1 MSDTGNNP
9 ARIPGEPTAA
19 RSGRN
24 PPKSGCV
31 TALLILA
38 GVVLLLPGLCTLFFS
53 GSNGGVFPPP
63 AFFKKNKNGV
73 VPRRAR
79 MLFGFGGE
87 PPGGPLSAFLKFPK
101 RPQHSQKHWG
111 FLL

>member
-1 MSDTGNNP
+1 MSATGNNP

-53 GSNGGVFPPP
+53 GSNRGGSPPP
-63 AFFKKNKNGV
+63 PFFTKKKKSIL
-73 VPRRAR
+73 AR
-79 MLFGFGGE
+79 PSPNSPFLWAQ
-87 PPGGPLSAFLKFPK
+87 PPGHRLRRFP
-101 RPQHSQKHWG
+101 HFSQ
-111 FLL
+111 

>member
-53 GSNGGVFPPP
+53 GSNGGGSLPPQ
-63 AFFKKNKNGV
+63 FFTKKKNLFFARLGRIV
-73 VPRRAR
+73 VV
-79 MLFGFGGE
+79 FVGK
-87 PPGGPLSAFLKFPK
+87 PPVRPLRFFRNFSK
-101 RPQHSQKHWG
+101 RTEKIRNTSG
-111 FLL
+111 

>member
-38 GVVLLLPGLCTLFFS
+38 GGVLLLPGLCTLFFS
-53 GSNGGVFPPP
+53 GSNGGGFSHPPFFTIKQNVGFPPP
-63 AFFKKNKNGV
+63 AADRALLTGNAP
-73 VPRRAR
+73 PRRSS
-79 MLFGFGGE
+79 G
-87 PPGGPLSAFLKFPK
+87 SSHFP
-101 RPQHSQKHWG
+101 RHT
-111 FLL
+111 

>member
-1 MSDTGNNP
+1 MSDTGNNS

-53 GSNGGVFPPP
+53 GSNGGVFSPPL
-63 AFFKKNKNGV
+63 FYTITKNAIRRRLAANFV
-73 VPRRAR
+73 VFAAKPPQTPLR
-79 MLFGFGGE
+79 LF
-87 PPGGPLSAFLKFPK
+87 SKFSK
-101 RPQHSQKHWG
+101 TPQNIQKPWG
-111 FLL
+111 F